1 MYAQILIQA
10 FLSSG
15 NISVEAS
22 QVSIEIDNHNNTDIP
37 ENSDGIFMSLKPKGK
52 PMMRKLKIH
61 NVTIFLL
68 KRNTSQRYLL

>member
-10 FLSSG
+10 LPSSG

-37 ENSDGIFMSLKPKGK
+37 ENSDGIFMSL
-52 PMMRKLKIH
+52 
-61 NVTIFLL
+61 
-68 KRNTSQRYLL
+68 